1 RNSPPH
7 FSTMCTIP
15 KIVLAGLAA
24 ACFFFTAPSMDA
36 AVGPDYHRPT
46 NNVASAYKAAEL
58 GAWKEGRP
66 LDNVPKGNWWEIF
79 GDAALDQLQS
89 QAGKSNQ
96 QLKAAV
102 ARVEQARAVAR
113 VARSELLP
121 TLNADPSW
129 TRQRVSPHQEP
140 SFGPLT
146 ANTFRAPLDLSY
158 EIDLWG
164 RVRRSFQ
171 SARADAQ
178 ASLAEFYN

>member
-1 RNSPPH
+1 
-7 FSTMCTIP
+7 
-15 KIVLAGLAA
+15 
-24 ACFFFTAPSMDA
+24 
-36 AVGPDYHRPT
+36 
-46 NNVASAYKAAEL
+46 
-58 GAWKEGRP
+58 
-66 LDNVPKGNWWEIF
+66 
-79 GDAALDQLQS
+79 GDADLDLLES
-89 QAGKSNQ
+89 QAVRSNQ

-121 TLNADPSW
+121 ALNADPSW
-129 TRQRVSPHQEP
+129 TRQRFSPNQEP

-171 SARADAQ
+171 SARAEAQ
-178 ASLAEFYN
+178 ASFAEFYNVLLTLQADVAQNYFALRALDAEIATVSGTVNLRKRNVSLPQPMPASASPKPRSSRC